1 MLYTKSGKRFSLNY
15 QINIDFF
22 AKTFYGIPIPEMHFA
37 QNKDEQFVF
46 KMNSPKA
53 EVLWFYMRKDDKFQP
68 EDGKT
73 PSEDDMKFV
82 RAFRNTLAI
91 LT

>member
-1 MLYTKSGKRFSLNY
+1 MRY
-15 QINIDFF
+15 
-22 AKTFYGIPIPEMHFA
+22 A
-37 QNKDEQFVF
+37 QNNDERFVF

-73 PSEDDMKFV
+73 PSEDDVKFSFG
-82 RAFRNTLAI
+82 RLGIPWKYWFDEERCLCI
-91 LT
+91 